1 MSHGFL
7 HGMRGPTGA
16 DSGSTPGGRLA
27 GGGSSDQRLLRRTR
41 WRLIAWSGGST
52 LVALLVLGAA
62 IYWAVATSLASV
74 GTAQLQ
80 ERAGQLLAK
89 AMTLPVAAKG
99 ADGTGGAAVLAPDP
113 ALPGVV
119 FGGSSSGTLGYIVS
133 VRVSAQASSSQASS
147 APLPGATRP
156 PVTLPEGGGPVIVEK
171 SVTGA
176 IAQRALDAAGLQA
189 AASGHASVHTATIAG
204 TPVRILS
211 EPVVSNGQT
220 ALIQVIGDRT
230 TEVRTLQTLLLV
242 LVTGGLLV
250 LALSLG
256 VGYVYAGRALVPIRE
271 SLRRQRE
278 FAADASHELRTPLTI
293 LRASVEHL
301 QRHPDA
307 PVATVGSALQDIDTE
322 SVRLGELVD
331 QLLLLARSDSG
342 GLEIEHRATDLS
354 DAVVEAASGL
364 RPLADRS
371 AVTLELDLAPAPL
384 QGDPDRLRQLVALL
398 VDNAIRHSPDGG
410 IVRVRAR
417 AAGSAVTL
425 DVEDEGPGIAP
436 GELPHLF
443 ERFYRGASAPPG
455 GSGLG
460 LAIAHWI
467 VTRHGGSIEAE
478 NLSGQGARFRVRLR
492 RA

>member
-1 MSHGFL
+1 MWQGFL
-7 HGMRGPTGA
+7 HAVRGRTGTQA
-16 DSGSTPGGRLA
+16 GSTPGGCVAA
-27 GGGSSDQRLLRRTR
+27 GESSDQRLLGRTR

-89 AMTLPVAAKG
+89 AMTLPVAVQG

-119 FGGSSSGTLGYIVS
+119 FGGSSSGTLGYIV
-133 VRVSAQASSSQASS
+133 RVHGSSQSSSSTSQ
-147 APLPGATRP
+147 PGAT
-156 PVTLPEGGGPVIVEK
+156 PVPVALSEGGGPVVVEK
-171 SVTGA
+171 NVTGA
-176 IAQRALDAAGLQA
+176 IAQRALDAAGFQA
-189 AASGHASVHTATIAG
+189 AASGQTSVHTATIAG

-230 TEVRTLQTLLLV
+230 AEVRTLQTLLLV

-256 VGYVYAGRALVPIRE
+256 VGYVYAGRALVPIRK

-293 LRASVEHL
+293 VRASVEHL

-307 PVATVGSALQDIDTE
+307 PVATVGSALQDIDAE
-322 SVRLGELVD
+322 SSRLGELVD

-342 GLEIEHRATDLS
+342 GLEIERHATDLS

-371 AVTLELDLAPAPL
+371 SIGLELDLAPAPL
-384 QGDPDRLRQLVALL
+384 EGDPDRLRQLVALL

-410 IVRVRAR
+410 TVRVRTR
-417 AAGSAVTL
+417 AAGSAVAL

-443 ERFYRGASAPPG
+443 ERFYRGAAAPPG

-467 VTRHGGSIEAE
+467 VTRHGGSIYAE
-478 NLSGQGARFRVRLR
+478 NLPGRGARFRVRLP